1 MEMKMNLFRTTIAA
15 VALTAS
21 LVAANAA
28 AAYERW
34 INIHNVGDVAIV
46 AVQVSDIGRDDWG
59 PDILRGDIPVGYYN
73 EVDPPQTRGYCR
85 FDIRLTYDDGSTSDI
100 YDVNLCEA
108 VDLVTDGY
116 TYRLTTI

>member
-1 MEMKMNLFRTTIAA
+1 METKMNLFRTATAA
-15 VALTAS
+15 FVVAAS

-28 AAYERW
+28 YAYERW
-34 INIHNVGDVAIV
+34 VNIHNVGDLAIV
-46 AVQVSDIGRDDWG
+46 AVQASDIGRNDWG

-73 EVDPPQTRGYCR
+73 QVDPPTTRGYCR

-116 TYRLTTI
+116 TYDLYTI

>member
-1 MEMKMNLFRTTIAA
+1 MNLFRTTIAA

-34 INIHNVGDVAIV
+34 VNIHNVGDAAIV

-59 PDILRGDIPVGYYN
+59 PDILPGVIPVGYYN
-73 EVDPPQTRGYCR
+73 EVDPPRTRGYCR

-116 TYRLTTI
+116 TYNLTTI